1 MNITFNK
8 DTYLIIDKSSIDFKG
23 VEFNVV
29 KFDDDIVKV
38 KLTRKGTEQF
48 KNSVLNRTHKFGD
61 DNYLINFLTKELKG
75 EIEYKN
81 SEIEGTEYEYNL
93 FAKQIKEK
101 RDDKWRKH
109 INSRKK
115 RIY

>member
-1 MNITFNK
+1 MNITLNK
-8 DTYLIIDKSSIDFKG
+8 NTCLIIDKSSIDFKG

-61 DNYLINFLTKELKG
+61 DKYLISFLTKELDG
-75 EIEYKN
+75 EIEYSN
-81 SEIEGTEYEYNL
+81 QEEEYDI
-93 FAKQIKEK
+93 FAKQIKENK
-101 RDDKWRKH
+101 
-109 INSRKK
+109 
-115 RIY
+115 

>member
-1 MNITFNK
+1 MNITLNK
-8 DTYLIIDKSSIDFKG
+8 NTCLIIDKSSIDFKG

-48 KNSVLNRTHKFGD
+48 KNSVLNRTHKFGE

-101 RDDKWRKH
+101 RDD
-109 INSRKK
+109 NSNN
-115 RIY
+115 I

>member
-1 MNITFNK
+1 MKITFNK
-8 DTYLIIDKSSIDFKG
+8 DTCLIIDKSPINFKN

-29 KFDDDIVKV
+29 KFDDDIVRV

-48 KNSVLNRTHKFGD
+48 KNSVLNRTHKFGN

-81 SEIEGTEYEYNL
+81 IDNDTEWEYNA
-93 FAKQIKEK
+93 FAKQIKEQQENLEEK
-101 RDDKWRKH
+101 
-109 INSRKK
+109 
-115 RIY
+115 

>member
-8 DTYLIIDKSSIDFKG
+8 DTFLIIDKSSINFKD

-29 KFDDDIVKV
+29 KFDNDIVKV

-61 DNYLINFLTKELKG
+61 DKYLINFLTKELKG

-81 SEIEGTEYEYNL
+81 SKAEGTDWEYNV
-93 FAKQIKEK
+93 FAKQIKE
-101 RDDKWRKH
+101 RQ
-109 INSRKK
+109 
-115 RIY
+115 